1 MITVLDANAAVRFAL
16 GQTGREPV
24 AEILKKADWVVAPSL
39 YLYEIANVMWKYYQA
54 GTLSQE
60 ALKEKTLNCAGLI
73 DELFPAADLYA
84 ECFDLACRLSHPA
97 YDMAYLA
104 LCQKKEAGLIS
115 FDRKMLDM
123 AQKLNI
129 VCYP

>member
-1 MITVLDANAAVRFAL
+1 MITVLDANAAIRLSL
-16 GQTGREPV
+16 GQAGHEPV

-39 YLYEIANVMWKYYQA
+39 YLYEIANVMWKYYQG

-60 ALKEKTLNCAGLI
+60 ALKQKTLSCAGLI
-73 DELFPAADLYA
+73 DELLSAADLYA
-84 ECFDLACRLSHPA
+84 ECFDLACRLGHPA

-104 LCQKKEAGLIS
+104 TCRKKEAGLIS